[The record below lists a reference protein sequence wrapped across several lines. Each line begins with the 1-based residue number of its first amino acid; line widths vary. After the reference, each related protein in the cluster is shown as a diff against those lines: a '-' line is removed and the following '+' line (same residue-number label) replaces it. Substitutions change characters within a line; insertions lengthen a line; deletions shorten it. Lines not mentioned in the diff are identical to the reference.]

1 MTTAVGARL
10 SRGVR
15 ALVLLIA
22 VVASTGLTAA
32 LIGSAAKRVA
42 GDRMA
47 PWILGRAAGICSY
60 LLLLVLVLTG
70 MLLSHPWRTR
80 VRRPNTATRIR
91 LHVAL
96 AAFTLVFTALHVL
109 VLATDSYAGVGWW
122 GALLPMHASYRP
134 VATTL
139 GLIGA
144 WSGLIAGITAGLA
157 ARVPRWLWWGLH
169 KVAAVSLVLVWL
181 HAVLGGGDTPALLG
195 LYLASGALVVAVAVS
210 RYAARTPADLVADFA
225 TEHAS

>member
-1 MTTAVGARL
+1 MDGCVSTAVGARL

-15 ALVLLIA
+15 AVVLLIA

-60 LLLLVLVLTG
+60 LLLVVLVLTG

-91 LHVAL
+91 VHVAL
-96 AAFTLVFTALHVL
+96 AAFTLVFTALHVI

-122 GALLPMHASYRP
+122 GALLPLHASYRP

-139 GLIGA
+139 GLSHPGRIQ
-144 WSGLIAGITAGLA
+144 LA
-157 ARVPRWLWWGLH
+157 A
-169 KVAAVSLVLVWL
+169 
-181 HAVLGGGDTPALLG
+181 GGVDGCFRRAQTQTRQQQAQAP
-195 LYLASGALVVAVAVS
+195 GADACNRLEKS
-210 RYAARTPADLVADFA
+210 KGYPLSSTKPIIPW
-225 TEHAS
+225 